1 MTELHTTSQ
10 RRSLRLLVATAAAL
24 VIGALTLAP
33 RAVVAPARGAFM
45 RVVDA
50 VTAPLLLWIPMGEA
64 ERVLN
69 TLLFVP
75 LGAAIALLLTRRA
88 WPIAILV
95 GFSLSATV
103 EYAQLSIPGRVPD
116 RDDVLWNTVGAAIGV
131 VAITV
136 PRLLTTAIAR
146 TRQRGSVTRT

>member
-1 MTELHTTSQ
+1 MTELHATAP
-10 RRSLRLLVATAAAL
+10 RRGIRFLVAMAAAL
-24 VIGALTLAP
+24 MIGALTLAP
-33 RAVVAPARGAFM
+33 RAVVAPVRGALM
-45 RVVDA
+45 QVVDA
-50 VTAPLLLWIPMGEA
+50 VTAPLLLWIPVGEA

-75 LGAAIALLLTRRA
+75 LGAAIALVLSRRA
-88 WPIAILV
+88 WPVAIVV
-95 GFSLSATV
+95 GFALSATV

-131 VAITV
+131 IAVAV
-136 PRLLTTAIAR
+136 PRLFIATIAR